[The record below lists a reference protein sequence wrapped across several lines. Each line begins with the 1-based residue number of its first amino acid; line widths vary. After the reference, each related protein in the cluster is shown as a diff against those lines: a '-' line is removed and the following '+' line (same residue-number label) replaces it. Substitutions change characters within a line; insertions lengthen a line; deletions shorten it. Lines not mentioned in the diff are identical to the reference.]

1 MNFLFDVPLSPVLR
15 TLRTGAAVCAGCNE
29 SKVCRLSF
37 RQLFM
42 TISGSFGGSA
52 GSGPAGDYHYLV
64 TVLPLPEKQDET
76 SGIRP
81 CNVFGQFQRKSK
93 TAGKA
98 QV

>member
-1 MNFLFDVPLSPVLR
+1 
-15 TLRTGAAVCAGCNE
+15 
-29 SKVCRLSF
+29 
-37 RQLFM
+37 M

-81 CNVFGQFQRKSK
+81 CNVFGQLKRKK
-93 TAGKA
+93 
-98 QV
+98 